1 MKAGDVVLTKT
12 EYPPPA
18 PRQRMILGS
27 PVECE
32 WMLTKDI
39 ELLEKQK

>member
-12 EYPPPA
+12 ESPPPT
-18 PRQRMILGS
+18 PRRRTILGS
-27 PVECE
+27 PVKCE
-32 WMLTKDI
+32 WLLTKDI